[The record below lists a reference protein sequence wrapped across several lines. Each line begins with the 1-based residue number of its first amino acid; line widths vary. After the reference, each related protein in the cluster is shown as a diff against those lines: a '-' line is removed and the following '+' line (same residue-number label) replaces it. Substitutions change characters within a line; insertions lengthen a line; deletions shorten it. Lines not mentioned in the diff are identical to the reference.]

1 MIRSKKVK
9 DSARGEDCALRLV
22 GICSFNPEQ
31 TVLCHV
37 GKMGGRGFKC
47 DDTFSVYGCF
57 NCHQEID
64 GVNRRELA
72 GDILRAVEE
81 TQHKLIEKGL
91 INVI

>member
-1 MIRSKKVK
+1 MIRSKKIR
-9 DSARGEDCALRLV
+9 DSAKGEDCSLRLA

-37 GKMGGRGFKC
+37 GRLGGRGFKC
-47 DDTFSVYGCF
+47 DDTFALYGCF

-64 GVNRRELA
+64 GVNRRSLA

-81 TQHKLIEKGL
+81 TQHILIDKGL
-91 INVI
+91 INAI